1 MDSASKDYCHRH
13 RHRHCRGGATLLLR
27 RCALLTVAALLA
39 LALVLVV
46 LALTVFRPRHA
57 VTTVDYVRLAGLRIA
72 LDVPDLGVD
81 LNLTLDL
88 AITAYNPN
96 RVGFRYGEGDAELY
110 YRGALVGAASIP
122 AGEVAP
128 RGKVRTDVELTLLAG
143 RLAGDAALYA
153 DVVAGEV
160 PFATETTIP
169 GRVTVLGVLKHHM
182 VTYTACDITVSVRNR
197 TVENSNCRY
206 RTKF

>member
-13 RHRHCRGGATLLLR
+13 RHRCRGGATLLLR

-46 LALTVFRPRHA
+46 LALTVFRHRHA

-96 RVGFRYGEGDAELY
+96 RVGFRYGEGNAELY

-143 RLAGDAALYA
+143 RLAGTRRSTRTWSR
-153 DVVAGEV
+153 GRC
-160 PFATETTIP
+160 PSPRRRRSPGGSPCSGCSSTTW
-169 GRVTVLGVLKHHM
+169 
-182 VTYTACDITVSVRNR
+182 
-197 TVENSNCRY
+197 
-206 RTKF
+206 